1 MVSQAPANLGQPAQ
15 PNGNPLASLPG
26 TGAGAAA
33 KIGECGLGSDC
44 GCAQAD
50 AGRLPTAVSL
60 NQIAATPPAARLT
73 ALKPGQSGVVVDA
86 AMDDDDAAQL
96 RAMGLRPNAR
106 VVLCRSGEPCIVR
119 VLGACGCESR
129 IGLARPLA
137 ERVMVNPAA
146 PESNG
151 APETPSPAPR

>member
-1 MVSQAPANLGQPAQ
+1 MVSQVPANPGQPAQ
-15 PNGNPLASLPG
+15 PNGHPLAAQPG
-26 TGAGAAA
+26 GA

-44 GCAQAD
+44 GCAKAD
-50 AGRLPTAVSL
+50 AGRLPTAITL
-60 NQIAATPPAARLT
+60 NQAPPATSLT

-86 AMDDDDAAQL
+86 AMDADDAAQL

-146 PESNG
+146 PESNA
-151 APETPSPAPR
+151 APGSAPSR

>member
-1 MVSQAPANLGQPAQ
+1 MVSQVPANPGQPTQ
-15 PNGNPLASLPG
+15 PNGHPPAP
-26 TGAGAAA
+26 
-33 KIGECGLGSDC
+33 KVGECGLGSDC
-44 GCAQAD
+44 GCAKAD
-50 AGRLPTAVSL
+50 AGRLPTPAAITL
-60 NQIAATPPAARLT
+60 NQAPPATRLT

-86 AMDDDDAAQL
+86 AMDADDAAQL

-137 ERVMVNPAA
+137 ERVMVNPA
-146 PESNG
+146 
-151 APETPSPAPR
+151 PASR